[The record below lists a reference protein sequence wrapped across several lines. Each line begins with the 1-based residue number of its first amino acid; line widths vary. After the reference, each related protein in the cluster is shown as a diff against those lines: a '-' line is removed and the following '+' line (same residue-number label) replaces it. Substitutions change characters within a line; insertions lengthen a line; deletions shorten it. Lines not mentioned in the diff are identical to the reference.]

1 MKRIHEAEARAKA
14 EAEARAKAEVE
25 AEEAEARADAI
36 AEGKAKKA
44 KAKAEAEAV
53 LAEARAKAEAEARA
67 KAEAE
72 ARAKAEAEARAK
84 AKAEAIL
91 AEARAKAIAD
101 AKAKAE
107 AEDIVNQSILP
118 EDCPAFA
125 SWRWQTLLDYIQKGS
140 RYDRKAMVIAFRRAL
155 NDLMYSKNIE
165 SLRQLIKSVPSQNA
179 SKMLAM
185 SVCYAGGIKLR
196 VSNTGAK
203 FIACPSASVLE
214 KQKKTLAVKTLPRS
228 DWQEAVARYRAIQ
241 AIDYDSLKVS
251 AEEKAIVTYDYGKK
265 LADNI
270 EAKILS
276 GQFTNNMLARK
287 IMEAIRNTIN

>member
-14 EAEARAKAEVE
+14 EAEARAKAEAE

-53 LAEARAKAEAEARA
+53 LAEARAKAIADA
-67 KAEAE
+67 K
-72 ARAKAEAEARAK
+72 AKAEAEARAK

-155 NDLMYSKNIE
+155 NDLMYSKNVE

-185 SVCYAGGIKLR
+185 AVCYAGGIKLR
-196 VSNTGAK
+196 VSNAGAK

-241 AIDYDSLKVS
+241 AIDYDILKVS

-265 LADNI
+265 LADNV

-276 GQFTNNMLARK
+276 GQFTDNMLARK

>member
-53 LAEARAKAEAEARA
+53 LAEARA